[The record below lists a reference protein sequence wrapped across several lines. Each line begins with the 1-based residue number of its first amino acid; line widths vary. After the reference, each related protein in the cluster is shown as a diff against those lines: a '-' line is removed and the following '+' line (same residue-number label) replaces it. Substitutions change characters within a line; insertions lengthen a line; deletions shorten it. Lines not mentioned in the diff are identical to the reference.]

1 MDEIKNPCHKSL
13 DMRLS
18 SPPTSWAVWSEF
30 FCLLTLPDWHSA
42 EIDRLH
48 LHIFL
53 KIHICR
59 MGWRDLPLALLP
71 PLIRIHCLLGVVY
84 SDAAAFLDFQ
94 ANKLVGT
101 KHNLVQILFT
111 FCLIMGRW
119 KAIWMTCSSVVFNF
133 IWGKCK
139 FWLFE
144 CWWLFRLVKCT
155 IYILII
161 APQILGNFLYKK
173 SSDCVY
179 QTRPTYCAP

>member
-1 MDEIKNPCHKSL
+1 MICVFHHCQHRGQFEVSFSAFWLCLIDILQKSIVFIYIYIL
-13 DMRLS
+13 RS
-18 SPPTSWAVWSEF
+18 IYV
-30 FCLLTLPDWHSA
+30 
-42 EIDRLH
+42 
-48 LHIFL
+48 
-53 KIHICR
+53 CR
-59 MGWRDLPLALLP
+59 MGWRDIPLALLP

-144 CWWLFRLVKCT
+144 CWWLFRCT

-161 APQILGNFLYKK
+161 APQILGNLLYKK
-173 SSDCVY
+173 KQRLCISN
-179 QTRPTYCAP
+179 